1 MLRFNPNFRITAAQA
16 LENPY
21 LEQYYDPEDEP
32 VMKHPFTFDMEL
44 DDLTTDQLKLL
55 IFEEARKY
63 RSQNDESQRD
73 WAFIF
78 ISKLRQVQMLGIII
92 MLIKSID
99 FYVWELYFVLYI
111 KSFYDS
117 I

>member
-1 MLRFNPNFRITAAQA
+1 MPHKSRIPWTDLYPNASPHVLSILDKMLRFNPNFRITAAQA

-63 RSQNDESQRD
+63 RSQNDENQRD
-73 WAFIF
+73 
-78 ISKLRQVQMLGIII
+78 
-92 MLIKSID
+92 
-99 FYVWELYFVLYI
+99 
-111 KSFYDS
+111 
-117 I
+117 